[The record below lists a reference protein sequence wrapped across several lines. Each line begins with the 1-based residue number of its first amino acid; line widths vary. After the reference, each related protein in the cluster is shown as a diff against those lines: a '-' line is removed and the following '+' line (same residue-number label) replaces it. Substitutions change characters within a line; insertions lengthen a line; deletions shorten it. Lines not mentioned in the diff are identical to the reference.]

1 MPEIDGYQLTAA
13 IRVEE
18 GEHGAVRKPIIAITA
33 NALKGE
39 AEHCRAVGMDDYLS
53 KPVQL
58 SHLKAVLQKWL
69 PSPASAELLEL
80 APPGSTA
87 PSATAT
93 PAAPATPMESATT
106 GAPAPSTVA
115 AKPVDVSILEQ
126 LVGNDPAVISEFL
139 QDFRVSAR
147 KTADELRAACQAG
160 DAKTAGSIAHK
171 LKSSARSVGAL
182 QLGELCAQ
190 MEQAG
195 KAGDMTRLN
204 EILPS
209 FESESAAVDKYIGSL
224 A

>member
-1 MPEIDGYQLTAA
+1 
-13 IRVEE
+13 
-18 GEHGAVRKPIIAITA
+18 
-33 NALKGE
+33 
-39 AEHCRAVGMDDYLS
+39 
-53 KPVQL
+53 VQL

-69 PSPASAELLEL
+69 PSPASTELLEL

-87 PSATAT
+87 PASSATAT
-93 PAAPATPMESATT
+93 PVAPATPKESATT
-106 GAPAPSTVA
+106 SAPALSAVA
-115 AKPVDVSILEQ
+115 AKPVDASILEQ

-147 KTADELRAACQAG
+147 KTADELRAAWQAG

-204 EILPS
+204 ELLPS